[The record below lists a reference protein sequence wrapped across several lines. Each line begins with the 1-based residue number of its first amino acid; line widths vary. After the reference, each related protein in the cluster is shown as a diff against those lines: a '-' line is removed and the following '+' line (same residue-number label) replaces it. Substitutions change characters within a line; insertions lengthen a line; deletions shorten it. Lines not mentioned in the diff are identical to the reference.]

1 MRIAVLDDYLN
12 VVDRLAD
19 WREVRAQA
27 EFKIFHTHLGNEV
40 QIAEAL
46 ADFQIIV
53 AQRERTQF
61 PASLLKKLPNLE
73 LLVTT
78 AMRNRAIDLAAARSC
93 GIVVCGTPVHP
104 YPPSELT
111 WALILALVTRIKHH
125 DATVRAGKWLSGLHG
140 TLHGKTLGILGLG
153 TLGKQVAVVAPTF
166 GMDVIAW
173 SRNLTNEE
181 AQAHGAR
188 RVDLDE
194 LLKTSDIVS
203 VHLFLSPEM
212 KDLIGTRE
220 FDLMKPTAYL
230 VNTARGPIV
239 NEAAMIDALKN
250 GKIAGAGLDVYDEE
264 PLPIDHPLRRLK
276 NTVLIPHAAGLTED
290 GLSVMYGGAVEDIL
304 AYLDGAPIRVLNA
317 PDRAA

>member
-1 MRIAVLDDYLN
+1 MRIAVLDDYLK

-27 EFKIFHTHLGNEV
+27 EVVTFHSHLGSEDQV
-40 QIAEAL
+40 AEAL
-46 ADFQIIV
+46 ADFEIVV

-61 PASLLKKLPNLE
+61 PKSLFERLPKLK

-78 AMRNRAIDLAAARSC
+78 AMRNRAIDLAAAQSC

-111 WALILALVTRIKHH
+111 WALILALVTRIRDH
-125 DATVRAGKWLSGLHG
+125 DATVRTGEWLSGLHG

-153 TLGKQVAVVAPTF
+153 TLGKQVAVVAPAF
-166 GMDVIAW
+166 GMDVVAW
-173 SRNLTNEE
+173 SRNLTDEE
-181 AQAHGAR
+181 AQVHGAR
-188 RVDLDE
+188 RVHLDD

-203 VHLFLSPEM
+203 IHLFLSPEM
-212 KDLIGTRE
+212 KGLISRRE
-220 FDLMKPTAYL
+220 FELMKPTAYL

-239 NEAAMIDALKN
+239 DEAAMIDALQS

-264 PLPIDHPLRRLK
+264 PLPRDHTLRRLD
-276 NTVLIPHAAGLTED
+276 NTVLVPHAAGLTED

-304 AYLDGAPIRVLNA
+304 AYLNGSPIRVLNA
-317 PDRAA
+317 SA

>member
-1 MRIAVLDDYLN
+1 MQIAVLDDYLD

-19 WREVRAQA
+19 WSGIRAQA
-27 EFKIFHTHLGNEV
+27 ELEIFHTHLGNEDQV
-40 QIAEAL
+40 AEAL
-46 ADFQIIV
+46 ADFDIVV

-61 PASLLKKLPNLE
+61 PASLLKKLPNLK

-125 DATVRAGKWLSGLHG
+125 DATVRAGNWLSGLHG

-166 GMDVIAW
+166 GMDVVAW

-181 AQAHGAR
+181 ARAHGAR
-188 RVDLDE
+188 RVDMDE
-194 LLKTSDIVS
+194 LLRTSDIVS

-212 KDLIGTRE
+212 KNLVSVRE
-220 FDLMKPTAYL
+220 FNLMKPSAYL

-239 NEAAMIDALKN
+239 NELAMVDALKS

-264 PLPIDHPLRRLK
+264 PLPIDHPLRSLD
-276 NTVLIPHAAGLTED
+276 NTVLVPHAAGLTED
-290 GLSVMYGGAVEDIL
+290 GLSVMYGGAVENIL
-304 AYLDGAPIRVLNA
+304 AFLDGSPIRVLNTA
-317 PDRAA
+317 